1 MQGRLE
7 NQIKTEKKIKK
18 LLAEMPYEISEYY
31 INFSVNKEFRSCLS
45 YIQKLKRFLNWYCE
59 ENDIEIKNI
68 DFKLITDKDIA
79 LYLIK
84 SEKKEKDGATEYTS
98 FSYRKQIWSVLN
110 SFFDFLDEKKYIN
123 SNPVHSVKRLKKNDD
138 VKHTFLKKNDLDKM
152 IDVLKNEI
160 NELNESEKEVKWKV
174 RDLTILYMFI
184 FTGMRESALCEI
196 DINKIDFENNII
208 EVIDKGRKTN
218 TYTMTETLV
227 NMINEWLVYRK
238 DILRETN
245 SDALFVSNQRKRINQ
260 ETVRL
265 IIRRYSKKALG
276 KEVSPHRLR
285 AAYGNI
291 LYNTTHDIKFTSAS
305 MKHSNISTTQI
316 YIEDDEQIVNNKV
329 ADILGNLF

>member
-7 NQIKTEKKIKK
+7 NQIKAEKKIKE
-18 LLAEMPYEISEYY
+18 LLAEMPHEISEYY
-31 INFSVNKEFRSCLS
+31 INFSANKEFRSCLS
-45 YIQKLKRFLNWYCE
+45 YIQKLKRFLTWYCE
-59 ENDIEIKNI
+59 ENDINIKDI
-68 DFKLITDKDIA
+68 DFKSITDTDISS
-79 LYLIK
+79 YLKK
-84 SEKKEKDGATEYTS
+84 SELKEKNGAIEYTS

-110 SFFDFLDEKKYIN
+110 SFFDFLDRKQIIN
-123 SNPVHSVKRLKKNDD
+123 SNPVHLIERPKKNDK
-138 VKHTFLKKNDLDKM
+138 VKHVYLKKNDLDEM
-152 IDVLKNEI
+152 IDILKNEI

-196 DINKIDFENNII
+196 DVNKIDFENNTI
-208 EVIDKGRKTN
+208 EVIDKEHKIN

-238 DILRETN
+238 DILKETN